1 MGTSETVG
9 ARLDD
14 ALRRLPGCLLT
25 PGLLS

>member
-1 MGTSETVG
+1 MGISETPG

-14 ALRRLPGCLLT
+14 ALRRLPGCPLT